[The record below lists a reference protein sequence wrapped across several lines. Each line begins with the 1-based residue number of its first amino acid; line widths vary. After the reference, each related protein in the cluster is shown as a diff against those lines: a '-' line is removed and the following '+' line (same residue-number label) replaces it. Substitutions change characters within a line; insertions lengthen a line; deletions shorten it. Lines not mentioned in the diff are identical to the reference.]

1 MKITFA
7 IITLNEEQNLGR
19 CLQSIRGVADEIVI
33 VDSGGVDGT
42 RSIAAAFGATWH
54 EILWP
59 GYVRQKNNVLALAS
73 HEWVFSIDA
82 VEALSAPVALEIQRI
97 KNAGVPENIAGFSV
111 PRCVFYEGSWIRHGD
126 WYPDRLVRL
135 FRRSFAS
142 FTGGR
147 VHERL
152 EMRGPV
158 SKLAGELEHHSFQ
171 GLEDHRQ
178 RWLKYARLWSEDKA
192 SQGRSDYWVT
202 PFVRAGFRW
211 FRGFVLKHG
220 FLDGKRG
227 WTIACMSAREV
238 FLKYSFLRVLQASAS
253 QKHASASPVGK

>member
-7 IITLNEEQNLGR
+7 IITLNEERNLGR

-33 VDSGGVDGT
+33 VDSGSVDGT
-42 RSIAAAFGATWH
+42 RSIAAAFGATWY
-54 EILWP
+54 EIPWP

-82 VEALSAPVALEIQRI
+82 DEALSARLALEIQRI
-97 KNAGVPENIAGFSV
+97 KDAEAPENIAGFSV
-111 PRCVFYEGSWIRHGD
+111 PRCVFYEGRWIRHGD

-135 FRRSFAS
+135 FRRSLAAFA
-142 FTGGR
+142 GGR

-178 RWLKYARLWSEDKA
+178 RSLKYARLWSEDKV
-192 SQGRSDYWVT
+192 SQGRSAYWFT
-202 PFVRAGFRW
+202 PFLRAGFRW
-211 FRGFVLKHG
+211 FRGFVLKYG
-220 FLDGKRG
+220 FLDGRRG

-238 FLKYSFLRVLQASAS
+238 FLKYSLLRALQASGNQQPAS
-253 QKHASASPVGK
+253 GPPAGK

>member
-19 CLQSIRGVADEIVI
+19 CLQSIRDVADEIVI
-33 VDSGGVDGT
+33 VDSGSVDGT

-54 EILWP
+54 EIPWP

-82 VEALSAPVALEIQRI
+82 DEALSESLAIEIQRL
-97 KNAGVPENIAGFSV
+97 KSGEAPEKSAGFSV
-111 PRCVFYEGSWIRHGD
+111 PRCVFYEGRWIRHGD

-135 FRRSFAS
+135 FRRSLGS

-152 EMRGPV
+152 ELRGPV
-158 SKLAGELEHHSFQ
+158 LKLAGELEHHSFQ

-178 RWLKYARLWSEDKA
+178 RCLKYARLWSEDKFA
-192 SQGRSDYWVT
+192 QGRRAYWFT
-202 PFVRAGFRW
+202 PLLRSAFRW
-211 FRGFVLKHG
+211 FRGFVLKRG

-227 WTIACMSAREV
+227 WTIACMSAHEV
-238 FLKYSFLRVLQASAS
+238 FLKYTFLRKMQASVNKQHVS
-253 QKHASASPVGK
+253 ELSAGK